1 MPKKIKKIKQKQK
14 QKQSQKV
21 IVNINTTK
29 KGSNRKQPG
38 KSNLPSNNNKVPSVI
53 VNLPSYNQP
62 NNPMNNP
69 VAQPQNINND
79 LLRMLNQNQ
88 EHMRNELLR
97 RVEPQREPINVN
109 VHNPPININNPPIN
123 ITNNNPLLN
132 NIAEPEPNELLNSI
146 ETQTEYQPNALLN
159 SMETQTDNSNLETKK
174 IFSGKIAPKIKPKID
189 DDESID
195 DDLKNKKKSVEELV
209 NKNKLNKYLTE
220 WQKQY
225 YSNEFKKEEEEKQKL
240 EEAQKIENQKLKQKE
255 YYNKKQEE
263 INEQNFKIKEMKE
276 NKEKYINI
284 LNELKS
290 SNLKQIKKDT
300 PIRNGVNKILK
311 YFNSEKRI
319 GNIKDRTKIINFLE
333 ENITFIEDKIKKE
346 DERIRIPPKTS
357 GNIKS
362 IPFISSDATSTNA
375 ISI

>member
-1 MPKKIKKIKQKQK
+1 M
-14 QKQSQKV
+14 
-21 IVNINTTK
+21 
-29 KGSNRKQPG
+29 
-38 KSNLPSNNNKVPSVI
+38 
-53 VNLPSYNQP
+53 
-62 NNPMNNP
+62 
-69 VAQPQNINND
+69 
-79 LLRMLNQNQ
+79 
-88 EHMRNELLR
+88 
-97 RVEPQREPINVN
+97 
-109 VHNPPININNPPIN
+109 
-123 ITNNNPLLN
+123 
-132 NIAEPEPNELLNSI
+132 
-146 ETQTEYQPNALLN
+146 
-159 SMETQTDNSNLETKK
+159 
-174 IFSGKIAPKIKPKID
+174 
-189 DDESID
+189 
-195 DDLKNKKKSVEELV
+195 

-290 SNLKQIKKDT
+290 SNLKQINKDT

-346 DERIRIPPKTS
+346 DERRRIPPKTS